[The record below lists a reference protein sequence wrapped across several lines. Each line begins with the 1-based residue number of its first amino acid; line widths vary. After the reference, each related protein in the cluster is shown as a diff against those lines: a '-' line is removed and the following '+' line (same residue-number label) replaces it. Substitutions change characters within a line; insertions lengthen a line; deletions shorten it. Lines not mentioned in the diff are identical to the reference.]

1 MAKLCKWN
9 GLSLQLRS
17 MLIQARCFQES
28 TAFIC
33 CVDGISPLLLLF
45 IIDLCIYWCF
55 THLAHSKTA
64 EFHLLI
70 LPLHF
75 CFLYF
80 PRWKLHKGL
89 CWRKWTCTVSVH
101 FLYAGWVTTSKSGCI
116 LYYFFVQRG
125 FIGVWGYYNCCVTLY
140 YCTIED
146 KHHNK
151 LFLKDGYFMY
161 NWSVTVSFVPTVFQ
175 QVLKS

>member
-1 MAKLCKWN
+1 
-9 GLSLQLRS
+9 

-70 LPLHF
+70 LPFAFLFF
-75 CFLYF
+75 CIS
-80 PRWKLHKGL
+80 PDGSCTKDCVEGNGL
-89 CWRKWTCTVSVH
+89 VQY
-101 FLYAGWVTTSKSGCI
+101 LCI
-116 LYYFFVQRG
+116 FCMLVELPHQNLDAFYIYFFVQRG

-175 QVLKS
+175 QVLKKLDQLYRI